1 MSGVGAQSFT
11 FQLSSKTA
19 EKTGGNVEQY
29 RLALTP
35 SVQVPFTA
43 QPTAELL
50 QLAFTNTV
58 TNVDSRLYNNNTIV
72 FKWSPFVAN

>member
-43 QPTAELL
+43 QPRA
-50 QLAFTNTV
+50 ASARV
-58 TNVDSRLYNNNTIV
+58 HKHDARLYNNNTIV